1 VHSTDQLNAALGGQY
16 TIERH
21 LGEGGM
27 ATVYLARDLK
37 HRRRV
42 ALKVL
47 KPDLG
52 AVVGPERFLSEI
64 QVTANLQHPN
74 LLPLFDSGAAD
85 GVLYYVMPYVE
96 GESLRA
102 RLHREKQLPVDEA
115 VRLATAIANA
125 LDYAHRHGVIH
136 RDLKPE
142 NILLQEGQPLVAD
155 FGIALAVSNAGG
167 NRITQTGLSLGT
179 PQYMSPEQ
187 ATGDRVIDARTDI
200 YSLGAVMYEMLT
212 GEPPHMGS
220 TSQAVIARVL
230 TEKPRPVRSSR
241 PAVSE
246 AIEYAVERAL
256 EKLPADRWATAR
268 EFCEALTGARI
279 VTRSSSS
286 SLPAGRPAGR
296 TVGIREAA
304 AWGLAAVSLAAV
316 ALLLLRPRNEP
327 VAAVP
332 QRFEIFAPEGLEFT
346 ARGSAAALS
355 LSADGSTLVY
365 SAGGAQQLPALYLRR
380 MDDSRAARLPG
391 TDSGRAPAL
400 SPDGAELL
408 FIGGL
413 LGGTPSL
420 RHVATRGGSPRV
432 IYDSTNNAPVAW
444 GDTNQLV
451 MTHGNRLVMGSLD
464 GSPRS
469 TIVTADSARGHTAYV
484 FPSLL
489 PDGKAALVSIRRRGA
504 GNDSTTIG
512 IVDIR
517 GRQVTDLGII
527 GLFPRYSGTGHL
539 LFTTP
544 DGWLY
549 AAPFDARKRRVT
561 GRPFRVADGVRVG
574 SGGAAAYTVAR
585 NGTIAYL
592 PGEIDLADRVLV
604 AVSRT
609 GSVRA
614 LGLPPGLYAGPRVS
628 PDGSQIAL
636 AVPTT
641 AGPSFRNPD
650 IWRFDTASKAMV
662 RVTTDSSSLRPA
674 WSRDGERIVFAKR
687 DPIDTIIWSRPLYRS
702 GAATPLF
709 RARQRI
715 ADFALGNPGGYGIIK
730 LESGNNASN
739 DLWIVHMDS
748 LDAPRPFLAEPY
760 GETTPSI
767 SPDGTLLAYAANR
780 TGRYEVYL
788 RPLSEGAADVQVS
801 VSGGTEPVWSRTGDE
816 LFYRGA
822 DRMMAAAIA
831 RTPRLAV
838 TRRDTLFQDTF
849 GRYSGQTTNYDISPN
864 GEFVM
869 LEAVR
874 TSAAGQPIIV
884 LMNWHLRARR

>member
-1 VHSTDQLNAALGGQY
+1 
-16 TIERH
+16 
-21 LGEGGM
+21 M

-102 RLHREKQLPVDEA
+102 RLQREKQLPVDEA

-256 EKLPADRWATAR
+256 EKLPADRWASAK
-268 EFCEALTGARI
+268 EFCEALTGARV
-279 VTRSSSS
+279 VTRSASSAFAGGT
-286 SLPAGRPAGR
+286 PAARR
-296 TVGIREAA
+296 ISRREVA
-304 AWGLAAVSLAAV
+304 AWTLATASLATLAF
-316 ALLLLRPRNEP
+316 LLLRPRPEP

-332 QRFEIFAPEGLEFT
+332 QRFEIFPPDGLEFI

-355 LSADGSTLVY
+355 LSADGSTLVF
-365 SAGGAQQLPALYLRR
+365 SAGSQQQLPGLYVRR
-380 MDDSRAARLPG
+380 MDESRPSRLPG
-391 TDSGRAPAL
+391 TDTARAPVL
-400 SPDGAELL
+400 SPDGADLL
-408 FIGGL
+408 FFSGPVGGV
-413 LGGTPSL
+413 SQL
-420 RHVATRGGSPRV
+420 RHLATRAGSPRV
-432 IYDSTNNAPVAW
+432 LYDSLNSVPVAW
-444 GDTNQLV
+444 GDTNQLI
-451 MTHGNRLVMGSLD
+451 MTRGRQLVMGSLD
-464 GSPRS
+464 GSAP
-469 TIVTADSARGHTAYV
+469 TTMITADSARGHIGYV
-484 FPSLL
+484 FASLL
-489 PDGKAALVSIRRRGA
+489 PDGDAVLVSIRHREA
-504 GNDSTTIG
+504 GNDGTTLG

-517 GRQVTDLGII
+517 KGEVTELGIR

-539 LFTTP
+539 LYVTP
-544 DGWLY
+544 DGWLH

-561 GRPFRVADGVRVG
+561 GRSFRVADGLRVG

-592 PGEIDLADRVLV
+592 PGEVDLADRVLV
-604 AVSRT
+604 AVNRGGTTRS
-609 GSVRA
+609 
-614 LGLPPGLYAGPRVS
+614 LGLAPGLYASPRVS

-636 AVPTT
+636 AVPTA

-650 IWRFDTASKAMV
+650 IWRFDTASRAMI
-662 RVTTDSSSLRPA
+662 RVTTDSSSVRPA
-674 WSRDGERIVFAKR
+674 WSRDGERIVYAKR
-687 DPIDTIIWSRPLYRS
+687 DPIDTVIWSRPLFRS
-702 GAATPLF
+702 EAPSPLF
-709 RARQRI
+709 RAKRPI
-715 ADFALGNPGGYGIIK
+715 ADFAIGREGGYGIIK
-730 LESGNNASN
+730 MESGTNASN
-739 DLWIVHMDS
+739 DLWMVHMDS
-748 LDAPRPFLAEPY
+748 LDAPRPYLTEPY

-767 SPDGTLLAYAANR
+767 SPDGTVLAYAANR
-780 TGRYEVYL
+780 TGRYEIYL
-788 RPLSEGAADVQVS
+788 RPLSDGAADIQVS
-801 VSGGTEPVWSRTGDE
+801 VNGGTEPVWSRKGDE
-816 LFYRGA
+816 LFYRGPGHI
-822 DRMMAAAIA
+822 MAARVV
-831 RTPRLAV
+831 RTPRLVV
-838 TRRDTLFQDTF
+838 TRRDSLFRDLF
-849 GRYSGQTTNYDISPN
+849 GRYGGQSQNYDVLPS

-869 LEAVR
+869 LEPVR
-874 TSAAGQPIIV
+874 PSSAGQPIIV
-884 LMNWHLRARR
+884 LMNWHLRAQR